1 MKWFWNQYLPDEAAR
16 IEPTA
21 SPLQAPLEQLKSLPP
36 ALIVTDENDV
46 LRDEGEANAHKLA
59 QAGVDVAAA
68 RYLGTIYD
76 FVMLTRPR
84 RRAGRSLKPMPSYA
98 RP

>member
-21 SPLQAPLEQLKSLPP
+21 SPLSGPLEQLKSLPP

-46 LRDEGEANAHKLA
+46 LRDEGEPMPTSLPKPAS
-59 QAGVDVAAA
+59 
-68 RYLGTIYD
+68 
-76 FVMLTRPR
+76 MSPR
-84 RRAGRSLKPMPSYA
+84 RGIWGPSTIS
-98 RP
+98 

>member
-21 SPLQAPLEQLKSLPP
+21 SPLSGPLEQLKSLPP

-46 LRDEGEANAHKLA
+46 LRHEGEANAHKLA

-68 RYLGTIYD
+68 RYRGPSTI
-76 FVMLTRPR
+76 
-84 RRAGRSLKPMPSYA
+84 S
-98 RP
+98 

>member
-21 SPLQAPLEQLKSLPP
+21 SPLSGPIEQLKSLPP

-46 LRDEGEANAHKLA
+46 LRTKRGKKPT
-59 QAGVDVAAA
+59 AASPNSAATTVSPALISA
-68 RYLGTIYD
+68 RARI
-76 FVMLTRPR
+76 
-84 RRAGRSLKPMPSYA
+84 RSIMAPDA
-98 RP
+98 TG